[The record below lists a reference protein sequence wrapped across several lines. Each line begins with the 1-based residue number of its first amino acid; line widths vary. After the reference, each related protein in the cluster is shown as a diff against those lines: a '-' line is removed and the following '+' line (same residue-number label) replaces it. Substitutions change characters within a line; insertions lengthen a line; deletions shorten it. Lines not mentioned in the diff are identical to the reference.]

1 MPRTTAA
8 PKSQLIT
15 VAKQFILGIATLVC
29 ITGLDA
35 QTDSTRVLTYPE
47 ITVTAYKEAPASQTS
62 LNISIL
68 QKDSLSAKGAYN
80 LAQILAQTPGVSM
93 LSTGVAIA
101 KPVIRGLYG
110 NRVLVLLSGLKFDN
124 QQWQEEH
131 GLGLSDVGISKVEL
145 IKGPLSVLYGTEAMG
160 GVINVVEEQKPLL
173 NKQESDASLKFN
185 SNTRGGLFQV
195 GTRAAKKNNWY
206 RLRAGIEN
214 NADYSDGKNRRVLNS
229 RFDAYY
235 LKGSYGFT
243 RNKWTSVNNYSGS
256 FNRFGFI
263 FNDVYTFVYP
273 DNRWSRKLDVNP
285 AHLVI
290 LNVLSSEN
298 HIKLNDRSILH
309 LNAGIQSNKRMENEG
324 GGAISLNMHLLTFQ
338 YLAKWEKTIN
348 ERNKLIVSHLGS
360 FENNENYGM
369 RKIVPDANMQESN
382 LSAYFS
388 STINNKLIWEN
399 GVGIGEKY
407 IRTFYTPTVNSAEKE
422 IAPFKKFSPYA
433 NGFTGLSL
441 NPSSKL
447 NLKFNLAT
455 GVRIP
460 NLAELSSN
468 GLHEGVFTYEIG
480 SPNFK
485 NEQMTS
491 ANFYL
496 NYETSKFNLNVSPF
510 YNYIL
515 NYVYLAPTL
524 ETWFGFP
531 IYRYRQQNAT
541 QYGGEISLSYKLLR
555 RVQISAGYS
564 GMISITQD
572 GNYTPYIPAQKLSTT
587 LRYSAKLQKNLPFS
601 AYVGGDYCLAQN
613 KIYYNE
619 ISTPAYFLLN
629 AGFTLATSHKNRPL
643 NISIAGTNLLNK
655 AYYDHL
661 SRFKYFGLLNMGRNI
676 SVLLKINLYKK

>member
-1 MPRTTAA
+1 MSGKISALKPEPLILVKRLI
-8 PKSQLIT
+8 SGLIT
-15 VAKQFILGIATLVC
+15 LAGIPC
-29 ITGLDA
+29 MYS
-35 QTDSTRVLTYPE
+35 QTDSNRIVTSPE
-47 ITVTAYKEAPASQTS
+47 ITVTAYKEAPVSQTS

-68 QKDSLSAKGAYN
+68 QKDSLSQKGSYN
-80 LAQILAQTPGVSM
+80 LTQILAQTPGVTM

-131 GLGLSDVGISKVEL
+131 GLGLSDLGIAKAEL

-160 GVINVVEEQKPLL
+160 GVINIVEEQQPLL
-173 NKQESDASLKFN
+173 HKQESDASLKFN

-195 GTRAAKKNNWY
+195 GTRVTKKNNWY

-214 NADYSDGKNRRVLNS
+214 NADYSDGKSTRVLNS

-243 RNKWTSVNNYSGS
+243 RNRWTTVNNYSGS
-256 FNRFGFI
+256 FSRFGFI

-273 DNRWSRKLDVNP
+273 DYRWSRKLDVNP

-298 HIKLNDRSILH
+298 RVKLNDHSILH

-338 YLAKWEKTIN
+338 YLAKWEKNLN

-382 LSAYFS
+382 LSAYYS
-388 STINNKLIWEN
+388 SAINDKLILEN

-422 IAPFKKFSPYA
+422 ISPFKKFSLYA
-433 NGFTGLSL
+433 NGFTGLSF
-441 NPSSKL
+441 NPNSKL
-447 NLKFNLAT
+447 NFKFNLAT
-455 GVRIP
+455 GVRVP

-480 SPNFK
+480 SPDFK

-491 ANFYL
+491 ANFFL
-496 NYETSKFNLNVSPF
+496 NFSTSKFNFNISPF

-531 IYRYRQQNAT
+531 VYRYRQQNAT
-541 QYGGEISLSYKLLR
+541 QYGGEIAMSYKIVR
-555 RVQISAGYS
+555 NIQVSASYS
-564 GMISITQD
+564 GMLSTTGD
-572 GNYTPYIPAQKLSTT
+572 GNYTPYIPAQKISTSLRFSKT
-587 LRYSAKLQKNLPFS
+587 LRKSLPFT
-601 AYVGGDYCLAQN
+601 AYAGGDYCLAQN

-619 ISTPAYFLLN
+619 ISTHAYFLLN
-629 AGFTLATSHKNRPL
+629 AGFTLNTTHKNRPL
-643 NISIAGTNLLNK
+643 SISLAGTNLLNK

-661 SRFKYFGLLNMGRNI
+661 SRFKYFGLLNMGRNV
-676 SVLLKINLYKK
+676 SLLLKINLYKS